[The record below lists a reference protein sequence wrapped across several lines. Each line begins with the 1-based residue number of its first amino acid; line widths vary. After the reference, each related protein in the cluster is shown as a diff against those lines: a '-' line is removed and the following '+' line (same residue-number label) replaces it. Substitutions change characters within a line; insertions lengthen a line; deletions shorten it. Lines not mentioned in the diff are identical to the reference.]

1 MFKLRNLYILCTKL
15 AHFKCD
21 ACYRSQNSWDGRT
34 FTMVQHLLFFS
45 EQFEDVWASRLWVWC
60 WNLVPFLPDI
70 GFQLLKSLWSSDV
83 FFCLMMPQMF
93 SIGERSGLQAGQ
105 FSTQTFLLQSHAV
118 VIAAECSFALSYWNT
133 CCLDLYTP
141 FSIHIAFENMQAAHT
156 VCTYAAPYHQRC
168 WLLCVWPAAISS
180 CSPRLVTHWR

>member
-1 MFKLRNLYILCTKL
+1 MPATGLKIVGTGERLPWCSISSSF
-15 AHFKCD
+15 
-21 ACYRSQNSWDGRT
+21 QNSLKMSGHRGYE
-34 FTMVQHLLFFS
+34 F
-45 EQFEDVWASRLWVWC
+45 WC